1 MSQPVDV
8 PSRIRLLHVDD
19 EEFQLDYVKNFLNMF
34 DPSIDIVS
42 ISSPIKALKILEKEY
57 FDCVVTDFRMPE
69 MNGIELSK
77 KIRINKSLP
86 IVLYTGQG
94 SEEVAESA
102 FRVGVND
109 YIKKEMDP
117 LHYHILAKK
126 IRGAVEKKRI
136 EDLYIRVVEDSR
148 EAIAIVI
155 NGIIMYANTALVE
168 LLGEKKVLD
177 IIGRKFLDFL
187 QPRDR
192 DDMEKILADFEIENQ
207 AKYYPAGLRRRDG
220 NKIPSEISVSIINYG
235 GQKAVLNFVRDIS
248 QRKKLEFEIRSSE
261 ARFRTL
267 VNMNPDGIALLNNNG
282 KVIWINPMF
291 SKILGYPEQ
300 EILGT
305 SLFSV
310 GTIQTSQYLKNMEIF
325 RSLNQGIQVPTY
337 EFQWVRKDKER
348 VRGEAHFSLINSE
361 TGSPEI
367 MVITRDVTQQI
378 KIKEELEG
386 YSKKLEKLV
395 QEKTAILVDSE
406 KMIAAGKLAS
416 LLANDIM
423 EPLMEIKNAVNNM
436 RKSSEDKKAGLET
449 INNAL
454 LTSIA
459 MLDDLRSKTK
469 NNPIVLTYMNINTL
483 VRDSIKEF
491 PIPPKVNIELDVND
505 VEVNVDVQQVK
516 RVFTNLIQNSID
528 AMNGEGTLKITSNI
542 SDEGLIIK
550 VEDNGCGIKSED
562 VQMLFTPFYTTK
574 KEGLGLGLTFCK
586 KIIESH
592 NGQIIINSKSNK
604 GTIIKIQLPI
614 VNNKN
619 NVIVKTQ
626 VIR

>member
-1 MSQPVDV
+1 MGTLSK
-8 PSRIRLLHVDD
+8 IRLLHVDD
-19 EEFQLDYVKNFLNMF
+19 EEFQLDSVKNFLNIF
-34 DPSIDIVS
+34 DPSIDVVS
-42 ISSPIKALKILEKEY
+42 VSSPIEALKILEKEF

-69 MNGIELSK
+69 MNGIEFSK
-77 KIRINKSLP
+77 KIRISKSLP
-86 IVLYTGQG
+86 ILLYTGQG

-102 FRVGVND
+102 FRAGVND

-117 LHYHILAKK
+117 VHYHVLAKK

-155 NGIIMYANTALVE
+155 NEKIVYANTALAE
-168 LLGEKKVLD
+168 LLGEKEVLD

-192 DDMEKILADFEIENQ
+192 DNVEKILADFEIENQ
-207 AKYYPAGLRRRDG
+207 AKYYQAGLRRRDG
-220 NKIPSEISVSIINYG
+220 NKISSEISVSIINYG

-248 QRKKLEFEIRSSE
+248 QRKKLESEIRSSE

-267 VNMNPDGIALLNNNG
+267 VNMNPDGIALLNNSG

-325 RSLNQGIQVPTY
+325 RSLNQGIQVPPY

-361 TGSPEI
+361 TGLQEI
-367 MVITRDVTQQI
+367 MVITRDVTQQN
-378 KIKEELEG
+378 KIKEELEE

-395 QEKTAILVDSE
+395 QEKTTILVDSE
-406 KMIAAGKLAS
+406 KMIAAGKLTS

-423 EPLMEIKNAVNNM
+423 EPLMEIKNAVNNI
-436 RKSSEDKKAGLET
+436 RKNPEDKKAGLET

-454 LTSIA
+454 LSSIA
-459 MLDDLRSKTK
+459 MLDDLRSKTR
-469 NNPIVLTYMNINTL
+469 NNPIILADVNINAL
-483 VRDSIKEF
+483 VRDSIKEL

-505 VEVNVDVQQVK
+505 VEVNVDIQQVK

-528 AMNGEGTLKITSNI
+528 AMNGEGTIKITSSI

-550 VEDNGCGIKSED
+550 VEDNGCGIKSAD
-562 VQMLFTPFYTTK
+562 MQMLFKPFYTTK

-586 KIIESH
+586 KVIESH
-592 NGQIIINSKSNK
+592 NGQIIIDSKSNK
-604 GTIIKIQLPI
+604 GTTIQIQLPV

-619 NVIVKTQ
+619 NVMAKTQ
-626 VIR
+626 VMR

>member
-1 MSQPVDV
+1 VGTLSK
-8 PSRIRLLHVDD
+8 IRLLHVDD
-19 EEFQLDYVKNFLNMF
+19 EEFQLDSVKNFLNIF
-34 DPSIDIVS
+34 DPSIDVVS
-42 ISSPIKALKILEKEY
+42 VSSPIEALKILEKEF

-69 MNGIELSK
+69 MNGIEFSK
-77 KIRINKSLP
+77 KIRISKSLP
-86 IVLYTGQG
+86 ILLYTGQG

-102 FRVGVND
+102 FRAGVND

-117 LHYHILAKK
+117 VHYHVLAKK

-155 NGIIMYANTALVE
+155 NEKIVYANTALAE
-168 LLGEKKVLD
+168 LLGEKEVLD

-192 DDMEKILADFEIENQ
+192 DNVEKILADFEIENQ
-207 AKYYPAGLRRRDG
+207 AKYYQAGLRRRDG
-220 NKIPSEISVSIINYG
+220 NKISSEISVSIINYG

-248 QRKKLEFEIRSSE
+248 QRKKLESEIRSSE

-267 VNMNPDGIALLNNNG
+267 VNMNPDGIALLNNSG

-325 RSLNQGIQVPTY
+325 RSLNQGIQVPPY

-361 TGSPEI
+361 TGLQEI
-367 MVITRDVTQQI
+367 MVITRDVTQQN
-378 KIKEELEG
+378 KIKEELEE

-395 QEKTAILVDSE
+395 QEKTTILVDSE
-406 KMIAAGKLAS
+406 KMIAAGKLTS

-423 EPLMEIKNAVNNM
+423 EPLMEIKNAVNNI
-436 RKSSEDKKAGLET
+436 RKNPEDKKAGLET

-454 LTSIA
+454 LSSIA
-459 MLDDLRSKTK
+459 MLDDLRSKTR
-469 NNPIVLTYMNINTL
+469 NNPIILADVNINAL
-483 VRDSIKEF
+483 VRDSIKEL

-505 VEVNVDVQQVK
+505 VEVNVDIQQVK

-528 AMNGEGTLKITSNI
+528 AMNGEGTIKITSSI

-550 VEDNGCGIKSED
+550 VEDNGCGIKSAD
-562 VQMLFTPFYTTK
+562 MQMLFKPFYTTK

-586 KIIESH
+586 KVIESH
-592 NGQIIINSKSNK
+592 NGQIIIDSKSNK
-604 GTIIKIQLPI
+604 GTTIQIQLPV

-619 NVIVKTQ
+619 NVMAKTQ
-626 VIR
+626 VMR